1 MAKKLKAN
9 QKQKPFLS
17 KSTLKKLKVITVTFI
32 VIVILLYFHKTVIRY
47 GYQAYRYF
55 QYASQKRNLTNT
67 VSFPDAFTVHGID
80 ISRYQPDVDWTTL
93 KAINVDKDTVA
104 FQFVFIKATE
114 GLFWEDPTFDE
125 NWNDATEHNIVRGAY
140 HYFKPNSNALLQA
153 KNFISSVKLKK
164 GDLPPV
170 IDIEEAGK
178 KNKKEL
184 VGSLKIYVAAIEKKY
199 GVKPIIYSNINFIEN
214 YLADDFKTYKFWVAH
229 YYVDDLKISNDI
241 NWVFWQYHD
250 RAHLINS
257 ASGFD
262 VNVFNGNKNDFKKLL
277 IK

>member
-1 MAKKLKAN
+1 LAKKLKAS

-17 KSTLKKLKVITVTFI
+17 KSTLKKLKAIAITLVLI
-32 VIVILLYFHKTVIRY
+32 AGLLYFHKTVIRY
-47 GYQAYRYF
+47 SFQAYRYL
-55 QYASQKRNLTNT
+55 QSVHQKRNLTNT
-67 VSFPDAFTVHGID
+67 VFFPDTYSIHGID

-114 GLFWEDPTFDE
+114 GIFWEDPTFDD
-125 NWNDATEHNIVRGAY
+125 NWDDALKNNVARGAY

-170 IDIEEAGK
+170 LDIEEAGK

-184 VGSLKIYVAAIEKKY
+184 VNALKIYITTIEKKY

-214 YLADDFKTYKFWVAH
+214 YLADDFKNYKFWVAH
-229 YYVDDLKISNDI
+229 YYVKDLKISDEI
-241 NWVFWQYHD
+241 DWVFWQYHD
-250 RAHLINS
+250 KAHLINS
-257 ASGFD
+257 ASGYD
-262 VNVFNGNKNDFKKLL
+262 VNVFNGNKNDFNKLL
-277 IK
+277 IR